1 MALTESHRASIPLK
15 TEKIPVKVL
24 SPRSTEATKSG
35 LQDSV
40 SEGLKSPKEMQK
52 PPGTN
57 PSTPARISSFSI
69 SSILSKP
76 DKDYRKSTEE
86 KEPGNQGREK
96 EDNINQLG
104 NNVREGLEREPAKV
118 MGSPSHGHLGLPLH
132 HPFMALASGFP
143 G

>member
-1 MALTESHRASIPLK
+1 MALTESHSAPIPLK

-24 SPRSTEATKSG
+24 SPRATEATKSG

-40 SEGLKSPKEMQK
+40 KSPKEMQK

-76 DKDYRKSTEE
+76 DKEYRKSTEE
-86 KEPGNQGREK
+86 KEPGNPGREK
-96 EDNINQLG
+96 EDSINQLG
-104 NNVREGLEREPAKV
+104 NNVVREPATAIV
-118 MGSPSHGHLGLPLH
+118 SPSRGHLGLPFP